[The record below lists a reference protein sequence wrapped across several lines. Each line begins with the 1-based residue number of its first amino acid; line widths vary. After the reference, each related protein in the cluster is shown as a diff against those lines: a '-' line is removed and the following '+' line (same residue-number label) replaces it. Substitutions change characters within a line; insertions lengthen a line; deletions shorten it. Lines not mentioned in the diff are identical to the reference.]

1 MIVDFGEDHYSQGCE
16 AEGVLCHDMM
26 SGSGTGGSGCT
37 SVGTVTVS
45 DGRFTATG
53 YSHDTGL
60 CHSIS
65 MVQLRT
71 AIQLGDP
78 NVDYQFFFGSTM
90 PALARDDAIL
100 DDGTGFA
107 TNREQGLSYVSAAA
121 PFASSFEGAQKC
133 TGLELGWRPQR
144 RLFR

>member
-1 MIVDFGEDHYSQGCE
+1 MPNGEYAMIVDFGEDHYTQGCE

-78 NVDYQFFFGSTM
+78 NVVISLQKRRVAVSVSSTT
-90 PALARDDAIL
+90 RCSV
-100 DDGTGFA
+100 F
-107 TNREQGLSYVSAAA
+107 
-121 PFASSFEGAQKC
+121 
-133 TGLELGWRPQR
+133 
-144 RLFR
+144 